1 MMNLTK
7 TISVALL
14 ALVFGGMAW
23 TQTVPGHAGAVRQT
37 AEAASRVAKVKVAAT
52 NEAAQKATGE
62 DANAASA
69 DQHAGTA
76 SDAGPAA
83 PELART
89 SRDGKISASQLL
101 SRKGKRDPFV
111 SIIQTH
117 SGGLRNPDCAAGKKC
132 LLPDQLVLKGVVKQ
146 ISGMLAVVEN
156 AQRKAYFLREKD
168 PVFNGEV
175 VRITGDSIV
184 FREKVYDKLGHEKMR
199 DVVKRVPG
207 SRPTV

>member
-1 MMNLTK
+1 MMNLSK
-7 TISVALL
+7 TIPVALL
-14 ALVFGGMAW
+14 AVVFGGMAW

-37 AEAASRVAKVKVAAT
+37 AEVASRTATVKVAET
-52 NEAAQKATGE
+52 NEAARKAVGE
-62 DANAASA
+62 DANATST
-69 DQHAGTA
+69 DQPTGTKGN
-76 SDAGPAA
+76 AGPAA

-89 SRDGKISASQLL
+89 GRDGKITASQVL

-111 SIIQTH
+111 SIIQTRG
-117 SGGLRNPDCAAGKKC
+117 GGLRNPDCAAGKRC

-184 FREKVYDKLGHEKMR
+184 FREKIYDKVGHEKMR
-199 DVVKRVPG
+199 DIVKRVPG